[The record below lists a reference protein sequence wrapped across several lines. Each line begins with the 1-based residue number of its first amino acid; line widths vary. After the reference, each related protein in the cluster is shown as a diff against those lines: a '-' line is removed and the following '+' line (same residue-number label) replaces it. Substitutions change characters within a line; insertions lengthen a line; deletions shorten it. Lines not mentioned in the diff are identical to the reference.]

1 MLSLYPHYVGM
12 GLFLAWT
19 VGNSFVLN
27 FAETS
32 AIENARSVDLLC
44 GMAANI
50 LALFVIACRSD
61 EIGSLL
67 ARRPLPLAAAVCASL
82 GSGLIVLAGVLPTGP
97 LAMVAAGSCLKGV
110 GSALLFMLWSE
121 LFSRLPIK
129 QTSVG
134 YSAAYLVSV
143 VAEAGMPTHP
153 SPSRWSA
160 SCPWRRSFS
169 WPCPSPGT
177 ATEERAHASR
187 NESGR
192 SPTSRSC

>member
-67 ARRPLPLAAAVCASL
+67 ARRRCAPRWDRAS
-82 GSGLIVLAGVLPTGP
+82 
-97 LAMVAAGSCLKGV
+97 SCWP
-110 GSALLFMLWSE
+110 A
-121 LFSRLPIK
+121 
-129 QTSVG
+129 
-134 YSAAYLVSV
+134 
-143 VAEAGMPTHP
+143 
-153 SPSRWSA
+153 
-160 SCPWRRSFS
+160 CCRR
-169 WPCPSPGT
+169 
-177 ATEERAHASR
+177 AR
-187 NESGR
+187 
-192 SPTSRSC
+192 